1 MQKDN
6 LQLSIGQIV
15 KSRAGRDIGEVFLVY
30 EIVDAQYVLLV
41 DGKRRKIDKPKKK
54 KQKHLTVY
62 NTVLSDLSYRR
73 DNDIKITNS
82 CIRKLLAP
90 FQPEPDTGE
99 E

>member
-1 MQKDN
+1 MHTDS

-15 KSRAGRDIGEVFLVY
+15 KSRAGRDKGDVFLVY

-41 DGKRRKIDKPKKK
+41 DGKRRKIDNPKKK

-62 NTVLSDLSYRR
+62 NTVLTDLSYRR

-82 CIRKLLAP
+82 FIRKLLDP
-90 FQPEPDTGE
+90 FQPAQEGE